1 MRKHQNIHPYVP
13 FWVGVVYGILTII
26 TVPWTLYLAIH
37 LPQRHLSTH
46 WDIAWVGLDTA
57 LAIALAATAWLA
69 IKKSRLLIMAATI
82 TATMLVVDAWFDV
95 MTARTGRPFVKS
107 IILAVFIELPLAFIT
122 YRLAYVILSKEL
134 KVIPGQ
140 SDTAKTNIE

>member
-1 MRKHQNIHPYVP
+1 MKRHQNIHPYLP
-13 FWVGVVYGILTII
+13 FWVGVVYGILAII

-46 WDIAWVGLDTA
+46 WDVAWVGLDTA
-57 LAIALAATAWLA
+57 LAASLAVTAWLA
-69 IKKSRLLIMAATI
+69 IKKSRLLIMVASI

-95 MTARTGRPFVKS
+95 MTSRMGRQFVKS
-107 IILAVFIELPLAFIT
+107 IILAMLVELPLAFIT

-134 KVIPGQ
+134 KVIPSE
-140 SDTAKTNIE
+140 SDTAKTTIE